1 MPSTTALDANYDVRL
16 WKKKGGRYYAAID
29 SLALFGSGDSS
40 ETAIA
45 ELDRRFGELQAFGNE
60 TGVALNTFG
69 AGRTGEPKRWTSA
82 LATAAIVV
90 VCVGLTMIPLSYAL
104 STALERTV
112 GNLHLQG
119 GRQFWSS
126 TEQSLLTFAE
136 PGNAPSPEEQAK
148 ILAALRTVVQRFQPF
163 ADEVRPILGCSRAQ

>member
-1 MPSTTALDANYDVRL
+1 MPSTAALDANYAVRL
-16 WKKKGGRYYAAID
+16 WKKNGGRYYAAID
-29 SLALFGSGDSS
+29 SLALFGSGD
-40 ETAIA
+40 TPDAATA

-60 TGVALNTFG
+60 TGVALDTF
-69 AGRTGEPKRWTSA
+69 ASGRTAEPKRWQSA

-90 VCVGLTMIPLSYAL
+90 VCVGLAMIPLSYAL

-119 GRQFWSS
+119 GRQFWSGA
-126 TEQSLLTFAE
+126 EQSLLKMAD

-163 ADEVRPILGCSRAQ
+163 ADEVRPILGCSRPQ